1 MDFQR
6 LQFAAY
12 LRDAALKK
20 VAEDTKHMPPAA
32 AKEYRDENLIEI
44 ATEIF
49 KEVDD
54 IANSAQD
61 VENERASQRLAEWA
75 SGTD

>member
-1 MDFQR
+1 MDFER

-12 LRDAALKK
+12 LRDAALKQIA
-20 VAEDTKHMPPAA
+20 AETRHLPPAA
-32 AKEYRDENLIEI
+32 AKAYRDENLVGV

-61 VENERASQRLAEWA
+61 LENELESVRMSNWA
-75 SGTD
+75 SATD